1 MKVLN
6 NLPKPTNEM
15 NSETNDNFDDLFK
28 WEPKRKPLTRWAIQI
43 SARSTD
49 PDTSH
54 EAAKEFESN
63 QDKAQRSVATVVLI
77 MKENGSL
84 TDFELLKFW
93 PNYWGNLFSESLPR
107 KARGWAR
114 AAGLVMLDGEGL
126 NNGRRVKK
134 WGLGVDAKFI
144 ESQQKVKCPCCQTLV
159 SRSELKHENS

>member
-1 MKVLN
+1 MTTLMIFLSGNQKGKYKYQQGLLTLIQAMKQQKSLSQI
-6 NLPKPTNEM
+6 KIK
-15 NSETNDNFDDLFK
+15 FK
-28 WEPKRKPLTRWAIQI
+28 
-43 SARSTD
+43 
-49 PDTSH
+49 
-54 EAAKEFESN
+54 
-63 QDKAQRSVATVVLI
+63 
-77 MKENGSL
+77 
-84 TDFELLKFW
+84 LLKFW